1 MDIEKE
7 FEKFV
12 EEIEEKLGGYAGSRH
27 KKIERDKYNKKRKG
41 QGLEDEFE
49 KEASTYR
56 DKARDDEKKKKRHFA
71 FGGKKDKTRHGAG
84 GYGKGSEEVEEGFK
98 DLPPH
103 LQKSLKDFEKKQK
116 KLKSQFPDLK
126 TKTFVYN
133 PETGKP
139 DIEIKEK
146 IMDLEDTIKKII
158 GETNKNDKSDD
169 GDGLDAVQPK
179 AVKKKFKDRKD
190 KDIDNDGDTDDSD
203 KFLHKK
209 RKAISKA
216 ISKEEVNEAYWKVSI
231 PDMTPIFVETGSK
244 SDIMKDMRKKLKP
257 EALKG
262 LAIERVSKA
271 EMIKTYRNLV
281 KGEGGEE
288 EEPKKEEKIPSKL
301 FGHIK
306 TLMQKN

>member
-1 MDIEKE
+1 MDIEQE

-216 ISKEEVNEAYWKVSI
+216 INKEQKTFSKMFTHV
-231 PDMTPIFVETGSK
+231 K
-244 SDIMKDMRKKLKP
+244 SLIQDK
-257 EALKG
+257 
-262 LAIERVSKA
+262 
-271 EMIKTYRNLV
+271 
-281 KGEGGEE
+281 
-288 EEPKKEEKIPSKL
+288 
-301 FGHIK
+301 
-306 TLMQKN
+306 